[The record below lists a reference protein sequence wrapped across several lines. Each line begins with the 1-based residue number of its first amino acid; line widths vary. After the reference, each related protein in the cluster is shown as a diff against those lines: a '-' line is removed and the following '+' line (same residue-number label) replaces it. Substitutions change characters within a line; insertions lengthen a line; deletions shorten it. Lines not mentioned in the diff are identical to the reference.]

1 MTQSWEVF
9 YFFPDAH
16 PQHFTMPQ
24 SYPQVRNGYMTS
36 VTPRPSSA
44 AGKRGGRRPKECE
57 EFDIALS
64 EEEKDKRDKRRLRN
78 KEAAARCRQ
87 RRLDLMGSLQAQV
100 DSLKAENKDKDL
112 KINQLQILVSITLA
126 SFAPLVFPFLKKA
139 ELLEVIRK
147 HRCVLPDSLRQSLD
161 AELSNTCVPCSTAYE
176 EVTTDLPFLPPTTI
190 TPSTLICS
198 RKRPVSEIVSDFR
211 SNNEQLASTTLPLNS
226 GSVDVTA
233 KGNVVIK
240 QESSIKS
247 DPTLFDVNGRDHPD
261 EELKRPTSLDESLSI
276 ANANFN
282 NNNTSGITITT
293 PSTLTGEYPANS
305 ISLMDGRTGLTP
317 MPNSLTQF
325 TGAITPLSSEGHSYA
340 NL

>member
-1 MTQSWEVF
+1 
-9 YFFPDAH
+9 
-16 PQHFTMPQ
+16 
-24 SYPQVRNGYMTS
+24 MTS

-57 EFDIALS
+57 DIALS

-112 KINQLQILVSITLA
+112 KINQLQIL
-126 SFAPLVFPFLKKA
+126 KA